1 MSDNVCRVWKVEYP
15 IVGDMAAHNFQAYFD
30 EHGNLKYE
38 VHGLATDKYGN
49 IKPIGYRS
57 DDLLQV
63 KYYKDDFVRHFYNS
77 SYNKELLFEGDCSV
91 MEQKYQLAHAIGDEI
106 NSMNLHYPFFGLG
119 ENSNSVNTTLNI
131 GVFGKDPD
139 IDNNKIDI
147 GQGHLLIPKEQL
159 EEISDNFHS
168 NLGSDST
175 QTQEVSLTGNET
187 ELPDIV
193 VTAEKPEQVG
203 NNNTPNFAE
212 NYNIGN
218 SNNFFGDYLNQYA
231 EENGISHI
239 NTYDYRQFANDD
251 NSSNRISY
259 LNDYNLSFGSG
270 YWGSQYYNNNSTWDN
285 SSNNIITEIELEKIL
300 DGNDEDKIKD
310 TIMDLESGQLK
321 IDTNGAS
328 SVLSSLEKKLE
339 EYNISKLQ
347 IDDAILDNHNYSNSS
362 ISWENDNTWND
373 MSWEMNTINN
383 QIQYE
388 YYLYQKYL
396 EEKEFWEN
404 MQIIEQTHSNVSD
417 LSMDNN
423 DDNSSSDN
431 QNIKYED
438 NQSLSI
444 QDDNTVSGSL
454 NNNNNGEDNN
464 VIAKV
469 SDNPIILVK
478 DENGIDKAMSV
489 SEYAQYQNLLQDNL
503 NNAFNHAQQTIQEQ
517 VNNDFDDFKQ
527 ELHNNLVNL
536 EQQFNQQLDEI
547 ASQEENSSIVDNE
560 NLDSDIADNLNN
572 SDDMAD
578 LDLSLIDNHH
588 GDSVSSDL
596 SVIDDDIFSV
606 VSDEEIFATHYD
618 ERWECKEED
627 PDDYWF

>member
-1 MSDNVCRVWKVEYP
+1 MPYECKITKEEFP
-15 IVGDMAAHNFQAYFD
+15 IPFTIGSHNLATWQIREVGQNDWQVFHEVNGMGTKDWQNSTPLGIDPRNRIGLFD
-30 EHGNLKYE
+30 ENSMGYSLHDDNHRSIDLWTGSCEEAEDKFQTVMGEN
-38 VHGLATDKYGN
+38 GLADAIQAADISYPPFGF
-49 IKPIGYRS
+49 IGE
-57 DDLLQV
+57 DT
-63 KYYKDDFVRHFYNS
+63 
-77 SYNKELLFEGDCSV
+77 
-91 MEQKYQLAHAIGDEI
+91 
-106 NSMNLHYPFFGLG
+106 
-119 ENSNSVNTTLNI
+119 NSNAANTTVNLC
-131 GVFGKDPD
+131 VAGKDPEMPTWRWTP
-139 IDNNKIDI
+139 
-147 GQGHLLIPKEQL
+147 GEGTSLLPNEQ
-159 EEISDNFHS
+159 I
-168 NLGSDST
+168 
-175 QTQEVSLTGNET
+175 
-187 ELPDIV
+187 
-193 VTAEKPEQVG
+193 EQICGVDLSQH
-203 NNNTPNFAE
+203 A
-212 NYNIGN
+212 N
-218 SNNFFGDYLNQYA
+218 SNNFFNDYLNQYL
-231 EENGISHI
+231 EEQGINSDYI
-239 NTYDYRQFANDD
+239 NRYDYSQFAD
-251 NSSNRISY
+251 NSHSYNGTSY
-259 LNDYNLSFGSG
+259 LDDYNLSFGSG
-270 YWGSQYYNNNSTWDN
+270 YWGSQYDNNNSTWDN